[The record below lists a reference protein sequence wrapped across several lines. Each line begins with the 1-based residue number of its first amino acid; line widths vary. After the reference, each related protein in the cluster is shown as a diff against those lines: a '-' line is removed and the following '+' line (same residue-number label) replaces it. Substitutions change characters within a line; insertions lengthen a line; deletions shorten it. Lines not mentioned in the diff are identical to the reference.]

1 MGRTDK
7 NPPEQVPGIQ
17 LNYQDSL
24 GATAAQFAAWSSK
37 ECVEALAGVAGVDWN
52 LRNSLDWSPL
62 FWAVY
67 HGKVTG
73 HEENRDIS
81 SLYPPLALA
90 EKFPPLFSSRRSR
103 LTVCVCSSRSPGLT

>member
-7 NPPEQVPGIQ
+7 NPSEQVPGIQ

-37 ECVEALAGVAGVDWN
+37 ECVEALAGVEGVDWN

-67 HGKVTG
+67 HGKVNG
-73 HEENRDIS
+73 HEETRDIS
-81 SLYPPLALA
+81 SLFPPLALA
-90 EKFPPLFSSRRSR
+90 EKFPPLFSSCLSR